1 MDSSKKPV
9 TYWFKAMW
17 WFTTRRSGVNAVN
30 LKELLGF
37 GSYNTAWHWLQKLRR
52 CTIRKDREKLS
63 GRVEVDEFVIGGQK
77 SGKRGRGAEGKTI
90 VAAAVER
97 CDKEKKIGR
106 VRLQVILDYSAYSL
120 ETFIT
125 ENIQPGSNI
134 ATDSW
139 SSYSSILKEQ
149 YQHVPTNQ
157 SKAGK
162 DHDSLY
168 GVHLVASLVKRL
180 VRGTFQGRFEPKY
193 LQNYLDEYVFRFNRR
208 KSKYIG
214 KKFMRI
220 VQQVVKS
227 SKIKWDQIKFDLD
240 PISEF
245 LSLELSG

>member
-1 MDSSKKPV
+1 MKK
-9 TYWFKAMW
+9 
-17 WFTTRRSGVNAVN
+17 R
-30 LKELLGF
+30 
-37 GSYNTAWHWLQKLRR
+37 
-52 CTIRKDREKLS
+52 
-63 GRVEVDEFVIGGQK
+63 
-77 SGKRGRGAEGKTI
+77 
-90 VAAAVER
+90 
-97 CDKEKKIGR
+97 IGR
-106 VRLQVILDYSAYSL
+106 IRLQVILDYSAYSL

-139 SSYSSILKEQ
+139 SSYSSIIKEH
-149 YQHVPTNQ
+149 YHHVPTNQ

-162 DHDSLY
+162 DYDSSY

-227 SKIKWDQIKFDLD
+227 SKIKWDQIKLDLD